1 MQVSGPEQNLKRDKS
16 RVRFS
21 VNIQSKTSANDITKA
36 FKVAE
41 PFKSICKMYLS
52 TTLIISFIAIHFIS
66 LNVDVM

>member
-41 PFKSICKMYLS
+41 PFKSICKMS

-66 LNVDVM
+66 LNVNVM